1 MVCGYSNNLLILY
14 PLQAFSL
21 FLIALYKPHKH
32 IETRVTKTCRN
43 LSSSIYFLHT
53 LFIYIVFNLIL
64 HSNIPMFLRFM
75 IPIIISILIYIFVE
89 KKDIMKMKWLLG
101 IK

>member
-1 MVCGYSNNLLILY
+1 M
-14 PLQAFSL
+14 
-21 FLIALYKPHKH
+21 
-32 IETRVTKTCRN
+32 TKTCRN

-89 KKDIMKMKWLLG
+89 KKNIIKMKWLLG
-101 IK
+101 VK